1 VLFRSVIVQ
10 RADAGRPHMG
20 LTSWQG
26 SRPRKTDAEVAKNY
40 LAVDE
45 LDTLNRIVTLYLD
58 FAELQAANRKAMTM
72 ADWIRKLDDFLRV
85 SERDILTHAG
95 KVSNE
100 AALKKAHLEY
110 EKYRRALLEA
120 PSAVEKHFA
129 EAISKTKRLAKEKKK
144 GRGDAS

>member
-1 VLFRSVIVQ
+1 
-10 RADAGRPHMG
+10 MG

-26 SRPRKTDAEVAKNY
+26 ARPRKTDAEVAKNY
-40 LAVDE
+40 LAADE
-45 LDTLNRIVTLYLD
+45 IDTLNRIVTLYLD

-95 KVSNE
+95 RVSNE

-110 EKYRRALLEA
+110 EKYRQALLNA
-120 PSAVEKHFA
+120 PSMVERHFA
-129 EAISKTKRLAKEKKK
+129 EAIRKSKQLAKKSKKEGK
-144 GRGDAS
+144 